1 MFLNSTSSKLWL
13 IYPGGSEDQIE
24 LLFAQSFRNLLTTY
38 LQIIYCLELIHQ
50 SLAHE
55 AANSYVKERK
65 KWFTS
70 LTTNQRTA
78 AFALE
83 TLIKNKASD
92 CNSIVF
98 KSCCSL
104 AF

>member
-1 MFLNSTSSKLWL
+1 MDTRLRKIPLSRIFIKFTKVLGKKTSTKRANRTDLFLNPASSKLWL
-13 IYPGGSEDQIE
+13 IYQGGSENRIE

-65 KWFTS
+65 K
-70 LTTNQRTA
+70 
-78 AFALE
+78 
-83 TLIKNKASD
+83 
-92 CNSIVF
+92 
-98 KSCCSL
+98 
-104 AF
+104 